1 MITKS
6 QHARVRRPSLGNIG
20 KLLLAIYLIATGIFL
35 LTGLNI
41 LILIG
46 VLALFAGVAILIGR

>member
-46 VLALFAGVAILIGR
+46 VLALFAGVAI